1 MVPTTVAS
9 TPKCAS
15 VSVSTCAVRALTSAE
30 SDRVGGLALRSA
42 RSGSRYSPLVAG
54 SKSSAASSAVG
65 SSSGTRSGSGGSSGG
80 GSAES
85 GPAATTS
92 GYAAMPSTGTTGV
105 RGSPRGAVSTA
116 SADGSAS
123 LQSAHSMLS
132 IDRRAALPACRT
144 AFPELRSSAP
154 ADAPVTSSRPAR
166 TSAIPTISE
175 PASPMMCAR
184 LPPRADPTAPPW
196 LSPNAIIRPRRPI
209 ATPVRKGRRSIS
221 LLRTSISPPIPR
233 SASGTSGAAAPRPS
247 RSQPATC
254 APTGPP
260 SNPSQTTVA
269 STRPTATSP
278 SPQSSG

>member
-1 MVPTTVAS
+1 
-9 TPKCAS
+9 
-15 VSVSTCAVRALTSAE
+15 
-30 SDRVGGLALRSA
+30 
-42 RSGSRYSPLVAG
+42 
-54 SKSSAASSAVG
+54 
-65 SSSGTRSGSGGSSGG
+65 
-80 GSAES
+80 
-85 GPAATTS
+85 
-92 GYAAMPSTGTTGV
+92 MPSTGTTGV

-154 ADAPVTSSRPAR
+154 ADAPVTSSSPAR

-175 PASPMMCAR
+175 PASPMKCAR
-184 LPPRADPTAPPW
+184 LPPRADADSAPVA
-196 LSPNAIIRPRRPI
+196 LSQRDHQAQKADRDAGRGRG
-209 ATPVRKGRRSIS
+209 AGRSACCGRASGRRY
-221 LLRTSISPPIPR
+221 RA

-260 SNPSQTTVA
+260 SKPSQTTVA
-269 STRPTATSP
+269 STSPTATRP
-278 SPQSSG
+278 SPQSSGWWCPRVFLVLLRTRAGLRGLRVRAGAARFFLVAMGLLLLRGRRESCAVASRFAVVSGS